1 MEIEQLEYQLDNWK
15 AVRYR
20 MENEG
25 IEYCFKHYSRFDEI
39 KDEKFHDKR
48 ERLISLMEEMEEYVQ
63 LKISETQDSID
74 EYEESIE
81 I

>member
-1 MEIEQLEYQLDNWK
+1 MKIEQLEDQLDNWK

-74 EYEESIE
+74 EYEESI
-81 I
+81 